1 MFNDLQIIYTQL
13 SWDSPLK
20 NTKIKLKL
28 LSSNML
34 HVYENDI
41 AREITRAIHNY
52 AGSNNKYIFDY
63 YETKEEEY
71 IV

>member
-1 MFNDLQIIYTQL
+1 
-13 SWDSPLK
+13 
-20 NTKIKLKL
+20 
-28 LSSNML
+28 ML

-52 AGSNNKYIFDY
+52 AGSNNKHIFDY
-63 YETKEEEY
+63 DETKEEEY

>member
-1 MFNDLQIIYTQL
+1 
-13 SWDSPLK
+13 
-20 NTKIKLKL
+20 
-28 LSSNML
+28 ML

-41 AREITRAIHNY
+41 SRETARAIHNY
-52 AGSNNKYIFDY
+52 AESNNKYIFDY